1 MTILSSRSQRLK
13 RSILKVLNDRLF
25 VIADLSLFY
34 HLQAGDLIYT
44 GTPEGVG
51 LVVSGDTI
59 TGRIADVADIS
70 LKIGPAE

>member
-1 MTILSSRSQRLK
+1 MTILSSRSRRLK

-44 GTPEGVG
+44 GTPEDVG
-51 LVVSGDTI
+51 PVVLGDKI
-59 TGRIADVADIS
+59 TGRIAGVADIS
-70 LKIGPAE
+70 LNIGPAE

>member
-1 MTILSSRSQRLK
+1 MTFLSSRSQRLK

-59 TGRIADVADIS
+59 TGRIAGVADIS

>member
-1 MTILSSRSQRLK
+1 MTILSSRSRRLK

-59 TGRIADVADIS
+59 TGRIAGVADIS